1 MRLKC
6 QEEIFW
12 LVRGDFVE
20 TITGDR
26 KTCQCPD
33 SSEETTLRRSSTM
46 TDSSR
51 EGSAGCKG
59 HVSIL
64 IKCSCS
70 YWIMESSWMPAQC
83 GLSGPLV
90 AESSPPF
97 LYECTDCE
105 NFIFYSFLAKAN
117 FKTCPSTSP
126 PAPIL
131 LGRKGAGR
139 PLFRANVLWIV
150 NWLPSISWTQY
161 ILSYLSSKLFQH
173 LISVPIDVV
182 LSLTSYSNS

>member
-1 MRLKC
+1 MRLKF

-12 LVRGDFVE
+12 LVRGEFVRPKH
-20 TITGDR
+20 IRG
-26 KTCQCPD
+26 KACFCPD
-33 SSEETTLRRSSTM
+33 SSEETTLRKSSTM

-51 EGSAGCKG
+51 EGSAGYKG

-105 NFIFYSFLAKAN
+105 KLIFYSFLAKAN

-161 ILSYLSSKLFQH
+161 ILSYLSSKLFQY
-173 LISVPIDVV
+173 LIYVSIDLV
-182 LSLTSYSNS
+182 LSLTS

>member
-1 MRLKC
+1 MN
-6 QEEIFW
+6 
-12 LVRGDFVE
+12 
-20 TITGDR
+20 
-26 KTCQCPD
+26 
-33 SSEETTLRRSSTM
+33 
-46 TDSSR
+46 
-51 EGSAGCKG
+51 A
-59 HVSIL
+59 
-64 IKCSCS
+64 
-70 YWIMESSWMPAQC
+70 AQC
-83 GLSGPLV
+83 GLSEPLV
-90 AESSPPF
+90 TESSPPF

-105 NFIFYSFLAKAN
+105 KLIFYSFLAKAN

-173 LISVPIDVV
+173 LISVPIHVV
-182 LSLTSYSNS
+182 LSLTSYSNSQGFPQSFTIIEVCKEFIHWFLSFSHVILFLDYQIDSFSLFSGNHVQILKW